1 MSGLARTYVGEIY
14 QLTAVIPGCQQHVG
28 FTAMSDEAAI
38 IEAAFLRAYH
48 ALRHVDPQCRQA
60 WLTGSLKLICGNRVV
75 STDIPLEDLKTPQ

>member
-38 IEAAFLRAYH
+38 IESAFLRAYH
-48 ALRHVDPQCRQA
+48 ALRHVDPQCREA
-60 WLTGSLKLICGNRVV
+60 WLTGSLKLVCGNRVV
-75 STDIPLEDLKTPQ
+75 STDIGLDDLGQPQ